1 MGILEFKEN
10 IMDVLYTQIAIL
22 DCTLTSMDGGDKFV
36 ETSLFSV
43 EQSLL
48 ALHEEMEKK
57 WGDEFDVEKISAEVE
72 QAKAVSA

>member
-1 MGILEFKEN
+1 MGILEFKEK

-48 ALHEEMEKK
+48 ALHEEMERKQ
-57 WGDEFDVEKISAEVE
+57 EKARLTI
-72 QAKAVSA
+72 KRR

>member
-1 MGILEFKEN
+1 MGILDFKEN

-48 ALHEEMEKK
+48 ALHEKMEKK
-57 WGDEFDVEKISAEVE
+57 WCDEFDVEKISAEVE